1 MLRRYLALLLM
12 LLVPLQAYSAVAG
25 FALYSSDANLQHLA
39 DHEQSVAHHHHD
51 DGSIQHDNSDKS
63 LQHLSQ
69 HAGCLSFAAITANVQ
84 IPAMPVCG
92 RGVSYIEPPSI
103 RQTVLD
109 SLFRPPR
116 SFG

>member
-25 FALYSSDANLQHLA
+25 VGLHGSDADLQHLA
-39 DHEQSVAHHHHD
+39 DHELGVAHHHHD
-51 DGSIQHDNSDKS
+51 DGSIQHDNSDES

-69 HAGCLSFAAITANVQ
+69 HAGYLSFAAIAHNVQ
-84 IPAMPVCG
+84 LPVMPGCG
-92 RGVSYIEPPSI
+92 SDLAYIEPPPI
-103 RQTVLD
+103 KQTVLD

-116 SFG
+116 TFG

>member
-25 FALYSSDANLQHLA
+25 FALHGSDADLQHLA
-39 DHEQSVAHHHHD
+39 DHEQGVAHHHHD
-51 DGSIQHDNSDKS
+51 DGSIQHDNSDES

-69 HAGCLSFAAITANVQ
+69 HAGCLSFAAIAANVQ
-84 IPAMPVCG
+84 LLAMPVCA
-92 RGVSYIEPPSI
+92 RGVSYIKPPPI
-103 RQTVLD
+103 KQTVLD